1 MCWFYDG
8 GKEVV
13 LLILRKRTESGEL
26 RTYRSLNARME
37 LAAADEKLYNHLEI
51 GFDGELIFD
60 GWLKQAGEG
69 LILNDLLF
77 VTSNSHYQKDSLYI
91 APQKIYLF
99 EVKNLSGD
107 HFIEKEEWISCTTK
121 SEIKNPI
128 LQLKRCESL
137 LRRQLQVLKCSLPVE
152 AYVVFVNPE
161 FHLYHAPL
169 HSPLIFPSQWN
180 RFSQR
185 LKNVRISNG
194 FHSKLAEKLLSLHV
208 EKSPYERRP
217 EFRYEDLLKGVVC
230 GGCGRLG
237 MEVFNKTKLVCRN
250 CKRSERFK
258 NGILRSV
265 EEFRLLFPDRRVTT
279 SQMYEWCGR
288 IKDKRA
294 FQRVLSENLDRIGYG
309 PGSKFVEKG

>member
-1 MCWFYDG
+1 M
-8 GKEVV
+8 
-13 LLILRKRTESGEL
+13 ILRKRTESGEL

-51 GFDGELIFD
+51 GFDGELIVD

-77 VTSNSHYQKDSLYI
+77 VTSNSHYQMDSLYI

-230 GGCGRLG
+230 GGCG

-265 EEFRLLFPDRRVTT
+265 EEFRLLFPEKKIT
-279 SQMYEWCGR
+279 SEQIHNWCGN
-288 IKDKRA
+288 IKNSRSIQKI
-294 FQRVLSENLDRIGYG
+294 LKEN
-309 PGSKFVEKG
+309 FVKVGHASGNYYEEVK

>member
-1 MCWFYDG
+1 MIL
-8 GKEVV
+8 KE
-13 LLILRKRTESGEL
+13 RTESAEL
-26 RTYRSLNARME
+26 RTYRSLNTRME
-37 LAAADEKLYNHLEI
+37 LAVPDQKLCEYLESGYEGEKILDRWIEH
-51 GFDGELIFD
+51 
-60 GWLKQAGEG
+60 AGEG

-77 VTSNSHYQKDSLYI
+77 ATGGSHYQMDSLYI

-107 HFIEKEEWISCTTK
+107 HYIEKEEWISCATK

-137 LRRQLQVLKCSLPVE
+137 LRRQLQILKCSLPVE

-185 LKNVRISNG
+185 LKNVRLHNG
-194 FHSKLAEKLLSLHV
+194 YHSKLAEKLLSLHV

-217 EFRYEDLLKGVVC
+217 EFRYEELRKGIVC
-230 GGCGRLG
+230 GGCGRVG
-237 MEVFNKTKLVCRN
+237 MEVINATNLICRK
-250 CKRSERFK
+250 CKNSERFK
-258 NGILRSV
+258 EGFLRSL
-265 EEFRLLFPDRRVTT
+265 EEFRLLFPERQVTT
-279 SQMYEWCGR
+279 NQMYEWCRG

-294 FQRVLSENLDRIGYG
+294 IQRVLSENLNRIGYG
-309 PGSKFVEKG
+309 PGSQFIEKE

>member
-1 MCWFYDG
+1 MIL
-8 GKEVV
+8 KE
-13 LLILRKRTESGEL
+13 RTESAEL
-26 RTYRSLNARME
+26 RTYRSLNTRMG
-37 LAAADEKLYNHLEI
+37 LPAADQNLCEYLESGYEGEK
-51 GFDGELIFD
+51 IFD
-60 GWLKQAGEG
+60 GWLEHSGEG

-77 VTSNSHYQKDSLYI
+77 VTSNSHYQMDSLYI

-137 LRRQLQVLKCSLPVE
+137 LRRQLQLLKCSLPVE

-185 LKNVRISNG
+185 LKNVRMHNG

-208 EKSPYERRP
+208 EKSPYERQP
-217 EFRYEDLLKGVVC
+217 EFNYEDLQKGIVC
-230 GGCGRLG
+230 GGCGKLG
-237 MEVFNKTKLVCRN
+237 MEVFNTNNLICRN
-250 CKRSERFK
+250 CKSSERFK
-258 NGILRSV
+258 NGFLRSM
-265 EEFRLLFPDRRVTT
+265 EEFRLLFPERPVTT
-279 SQMYEWCGR
+279 SQMYEWCGG

-294 FQRVLSENLDRIGYG
+294 IQRALSENLNRIGYG
-309 PGSKFVEKG
+309 PGSHFIEKE